1 MVSKSTQE
9 KTLHYTLFWIM
20 CSGIFEN
27 RIIAQNNIAALEKR
41 AAID

>member
-1 MVSKSTQE
+1 
-9 KTLHYTLFWIM
+9 M

-41 AAID
+41 AAIDWLDARPAFRDPT